1 MTLGHTQEES
11 DGQCQDLTDK
21 FKKDCL
27 DQGLQKI
34 MGKEC
39 TKFYSEMKETTPG
52 CFNKEGG
59 VFQLVECEF
68 EQKPGCE

>member
-1 MTLGHTQEES
+1 
-11 DGQCQDLTDK
+11 
-21 FKKDCL
+21 
-27 DQGLQKI
+27 

-68 EQKPGCE
+68 EQKPGCEQNTPEEKKENERILCSSTSRFHFILDWDWE

>member
-1 MTLGHTQEES
+1 
-11 DGQCQDLTDK
+11 
-21 FKKDCL
+21 
-27 DQGLQKI
+27 

-68 EQKPGCE
+68 EQKPGCEQNIPEEK